1 MKSDS
6 FLSWLCTCLSE
17 WLSNS
22 VLLVLH
28 SNPGIQELPAELGQ
42 LSNLWQ
48 LDIEELNIS
57 NVPADVCRDGTA
69 WRYTRFDY
77 SQKQICFKF
86 QNF

>member
-1 MKSDS
+1 MI
-6 FLSWLCTCLSE
+6 FFHAYIGCLLES
-17 WLSNS
+17 LSNS
-22 VLLVLH
+22 VWFVLH

-69 WRYTRFDY
+69 WHCT
-77 SQKQICFKF
+77 
-86 QNF
+86 